1 MIREAIDL
9 LVCSQSLSLEQVSL
23 VMEEIMEGKATPA
36 QFASFVTALRMKGET
51 VDEIAG
57 MASVMRA
64 KAMPVYVSSPVIDT
78 CGTGGDKAGSFNIS
92 TAAAFVIAGAGL
104 KVAKHGNRAMSS
116 RCGSADVLEH
126 LGVCID
132 LTAEN
137 VVRCIENV
145 GIGFLFAPIF
155 HPAMKHAA
163 SPRREIG
170 IRNVFNILGPLTNP
184 AGACFQVIG
193 IPFED
198 KGETVA
204 QVIRQLG
211 TEHSLVVHGADGM
224 DEVSICAESLIWEV
238 KQGRV
243 LPAYTISPEEL
254 GLKRARAEEI
264 KGETPEKNA
273 TLLRQALGKNKGAA
287 QDVVIMNAAAALIA
301 GNKARDF
308 QEGVLLAKEIIDSG
322 RALDKL
328 NDLIRFSQNL
338 RQRH

>member
-1 MIREAIDL
+1 MIRKAIDL
-9 LVCSQSLSLEQVSL
+9 LVCNRSLSLEQASL

-51 VDEIAG
+51 IDEIAG

-64 KAMPVYVSSPVIDT
+64 KAMPIHVSSPVIDT

-116 RCGSADVLEH
+116 RCGSADVLEQ

-155 HPAMKHAA
+155 HPAMKYAA

-170 IRNVFNILGPLTNP
+170 IRNIFNILGPLTNP

-193 IPFED
+193 IPFAD
-198 KGETVA
+198 KGETIA

-211 TEHSLVVHGADGM
+211 TEHSLVVHGTDGM

-254 GLKRARAEEI
+254 GFKRAPSEEI
-264 KGETPEKNA
+264 KGGTPEKNA
-273 TLLRQALGKNKGAA
+273 TLLRQALGKKKGAA
-287 QDVVIMNAAAALIA
+287 QDIVIMNAAAAFIA

-338 RQRH
+338 R